1 MRVPF
6 NDLHAQYLSIKKE
19 IDDALSSV
27 IAESAF
33 IRGSFVDKFERNFS
47 RAMET
52 EHCVSCANGTDALYI
67 AMKAFGVK
75 SGDEVIVPAH
85 SWISTSETV
94 SQAGASV
101 VFCDTDKATFTIDA
115 NLVESKITEK
125 TVGIIPVHLFGQAAE
140 MDKIMAIA
148 KKFNLWVIE
157 DCAQAHLTKFKNK
170 KVGTFGDVA
179 TFSFYPG
186 KNLGAMGDA
195 GAIITNNAEFAD
207 RMAMFARHGGLIKG
221 QHIIEGINSRLDGLQ
236 AAILNVKLRH
246 LEKWTEKRVAI
257 AETYINLLSNLKTVT
272 LPNVT
277 RERKSVWHLF
287 VIKHDQRDMLAKYL
301 KENGI
306 DTVINYP
313 IALPFLPAYKRMN
326 SKPSQ
331 YPNAYSNQSRILS
344 LPIFPEMT
352 PEMVNYVVEHLIE
365 FEKSYINN

>member
-1 MRVPF
+1 M
-6 NDLHAQYLSIKKE
+6 
-19 IDDALSSV
+19 
-27 IAESAF
+27 
-33 IRGSFVDKFERNFS
+33 
-47 RAMET
+47 
-52 EHCVSCANGTDALYI
+52 
-67 AMKAFGVK
+67 
-75 SGDEVIVPAH
+75 
-85 SWISTSETV
+85 
-94 SQAGASV
+94 
-101 VFCDTDKATFTIDA
+101 
-115 NLVESKITEK
+115 
-125 TVGIIPVHLFGQAAE
+125 
-140 MDKIMAIA
+140 
-148 KKFNLWVIE
+148 
-157 DCAQAHLTKFKNK
+157 
-170 KVGTFGDVA
+170 
-179 TFSFYPG
+179 
-186 KNLGAMGDA
+186 
-195 GAIITNNAEFAD
+195 
-207 RMAMFARHGGLIKG
+207 
-221 QHIIEGINSRLDGLQ
+221 Q